1 MLNLNMLMLE
11 GQEVDVL
18 HLHVLGQLDVQI
30 VVKLDV
36 VLLLRPN
43 LLSFIDSLDG
53 ERGFVY

>member
-1 MLNLNMLMLE
+1 MLE
-11 GQEVDVL
+11 GQEADVL
-18 HLHVLGQLDVQI
+18 HLHVLGRLDVQI

-53 ERGFVY
+53 ERGFAY

>member
-18 HLHVLGQLDVQI
+18 HLYVLGQLDVQI